1 MCYDIPMNGGGCKLL
16 GDRVKEARTKAGMTQ
31 EQCAQAL
38 NITTRN
44 FQRIENN
51 ESEPRFKTFVAIADL
66 FSVSLD
72 WLACR

>member
-51 ESEPRFKTFVAIADL
+51 ESEPRFKTFDDIGDL